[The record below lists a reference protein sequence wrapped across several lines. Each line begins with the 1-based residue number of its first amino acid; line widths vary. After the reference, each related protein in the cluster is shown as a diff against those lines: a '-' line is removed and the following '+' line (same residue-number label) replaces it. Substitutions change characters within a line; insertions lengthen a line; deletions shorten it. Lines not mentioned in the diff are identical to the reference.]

1 MKKMQKTG
9 IVMLS
14 AVVLGGVAPAVAPSV
29 LNLNGGVVYAAEET
43 HKVTIHYDLY
53 DDPMFLLRSSSS
65 SSKVVDVTPNQPL
78 SDHIPETFPGG
89 YVFAAAGANSG
100 GSEGELLSSRNDLF
114 GNWTNIYV
122 GYNLKLKKSRTNPS
136 NAGTNN
142 NEKPHKVTIFYCP
155 YDGIPREPTKKVVDV
170 TPNQPLSDHIPETLP
185 GGYVFADAIANGGG
199 SEGGVSLSS
208 RNDLFGNETAFYV
221 HYYSKKNNNPGK
233 KIKLLNGSVVPDG
246 ENVVSVAYD
255 FDGMDYAT
263 RVNVNIAENPNATVG
278 DYYPLTKD
286 GGVLKYITDGKTML
300 WVYNPRLG
308 VDLRG
313 DLLSKHSHLLGT
325 YTQPMLG
332 EYTQPNNAGTTPG
345 TTTPGE
351 KPDTT
356 PGTTTPG
363 EKPGTTPDTTT
374 SGEKPDTTPGTAT
387 PGEKPSTTPDT
398 VTPRTTYLYVTSK
411 EDKTLPNSVVESWSK
426 KDGHWFYQ
434 LEDGSYIVNEWK
446 QINGAWYRFD
456 NSGVMQTGWIKENGI
471 WYYLNDSGA
480 MQTGWVKENGIW
492 YYLNQSGAM
501 ETGWFTVSGKWYYAN
516 ELGALAT
523 NTITPDGYTVNADGE
538 WVE

>member
-53 DDPMFLLRSSSS
+53 DDPMFLLRSSSR

-356 PGTTTPG
+356 PGT
-363 EKPGTTPDTTT
+363 
-374 SGEKPDTTPGTAT
+374 AT

-456 NSGVMQTGWIKENGI
+456 NSGVMQTGWIKENGT